1 MQEQGFQQAGRGRA
15 LQCGPKGVKGP
26 RVRGSRKG
34 PSVWPQSCQRAA
46 GQRLQE
52 GPPQCGPKGVKG
64 PRVRGSSKERV
75 VVTQLTQETGAPCWR
90 DPGTALWK
98 RGHVHGATLNTL
110 LL

>member
-15 LQCGPKGVKGP
+15 L
-26 RVRGSRKG
+26 
-34 PSVWPQSCQRAA
+34 
-46 GQRLQE
+46 
-52 GPPQCGPKGVKG
+52 QCGPKGVKG